1 MREFL
6 TLSDRDLRNNPFKYD
21 EEQILYTLQNECPSL
36 RVISR
41 YQKLTAYM
49 CAKYVI
55 FGGNGE
61 KYGDCE
67 EDRYLSDGDIL
78 RRQPHLTQHEISLM
92 HGFVELEEESEEE
105 ELELMFKEDYNALN
119 SF

>member
-6 TLSDRDLRNNPFKYD
+6 SLSDADLRNNPFKYD

-61 KYGDCE
+61 KYGDCV
-67 EDRYLSDGDIL
+67 EDRYLSDDDLL
-78 RRQPHLTQHEISLM
+78 RRQPHLSHREISLM
-92 HGFVELEEESEEE
+92 HGLVELEEKREEA
-105 ELELMFKEDYNALN
+105 ELELMFKEDRNVLKT
-119 SF
+119 F

>member
-21 EEQILYTLQNECPSL
+21 EAQILYTLQNECPSL

-61 KYGDCE
+61 KYGDCN
-67 EDRYLSDGDIL
+67 LK
-78 RRQPHLTQHEISLM
+78 RRRTNKDA
-92 HGFVELEEESEEE
+92 F
-105 ELELMFKEDYNALN
+105 MFTKNMVIIKEG
-119 SF
+119 